1 MCDAV
6 TASVVMG
13 VMSAGLQIMQQQ
25 AATRAENARID
36 FQNMQAEQEYEYAV
50 LQTDVNRTGEEQ
62 QRQLQEDLI
71 AQNEYLANEAYESDI
86 AQLNLQ
92 LMQEDKAAGQAKR
105 GAALEAMEAKGEILA
120 AGRFG
125 NSIQNLIAD
134 ARREQAVF
142 DYATS
147 QNLAFVGKQIQEQKR
162 GAGVE
167 RASRI
172 ASQQPYLERT
182 YLDPLK
188 PMKRGHVK
196 GPGMLGVLS
205 AGVSGASVGLNT
217 YSAGAAGG
225 ENSLWSRWGWN
236 KA

>member
-13 VMSAGLQIMQQQ
+13 VMSAGLQIMQGQ
-25 AATRAENARID
+25 AATRAQNAQID
-36 FQNMQAEQEYEYAV
+36 FQNMQAEQEYEYSV
-50 LQTDVNRTGEEQ
+50 LQTDANRTGEEQ

-92 LMQEDKAAGQAKR
+92 LMQEQEAAGQAKR

-134 ARREQAVF
+134 SRREQAVF

-147 QNLAFVGKQIQEQKR
+147 QNLAFVGKQVQEQKR

-217 YSAGAAGG
+217 YSAGATGG
-225 ENSLWSRWGWN
+225 ADSLWSRWGWN
-236 KA
+236 

>member
-1 MCDAV
+1 
-6 TASVVMG
+6 
-13 VMSAGLQIMQQQ
+13 MSAGLQIMQQQ
-25 AATRAENARID
+25 AATRAQNAQID
-36 FQNMQAEQEYEYAV
+36 FENMQAQQQYEYSV
-50 LQTDVNRTGEEQ
+50 LQTDANRTGEEQ
-62 QRQLQEDLI
+62 QRQLQEDLM

-92 LMQEDKAAGQAKR
+92 LMQEQEAAGQAKR
-105 GAALEAMEAKGEILA
+105 GAALEALEAKGEILA

-147 QNLAFVGKQIQEQKR
+147 QNLAFVGKQVQEQKR
-162 GAGVE
+162 GSGVE

-188 PMKRGHVK
+188 PMKRPKVS
-196 GPGMLGVLS
+196 GPGFAGILS
-205 AGVSGASVGLNT
+205 AGLGGATAGFNT
-217 YSAGAAGG
+217 YSA
-225 ENSLWSRWGWN
+225 L
-236 KA
+236 KKL

>member
-1 MCDAV
+1 
-6 TASVVMG
+6 
-13 VMSAGLQIMQQQ
+13 MSAGLQIMQQQ
-25 AATRAENARID
+25 AATRAQNAQID
-36 FQNMQAEQEYEYAV
+36 FENMQAEQQYQYSV
-50 LQTDVNRTGEEQ
+50 LQTDANRTGEEQ
-62 QRQLQEDLI
+62 QRQLQEDLM
-71 AQNEYLANEAYESDI
+71 AQNEYLANEAYASDI

-92 LMQEDKAAGQAKR
+92 LMQEQEAAGQAKR

-147 QNLAFVGKQIQEQKR
+147 QNLAFTGKQIQEQKR
-162 GAGVE
+162 GSGIE

-182 YLDPLK
+182 ILDPMK
-188 PMKRGHVK
+188 PIKRGKVS
-196 GPGMLGVLS
+196 GPGTIGILS
-205 AGVSGASVGLNT
+205 AGLGGVTTGFNT
-217 YSAGAAGG
+217 YSGMKDAG
-225 ENSLWSRWGWN
+225 LV
-236 KA
+236 